1 MTTAES
7 KYDSNDHTSSY
18 ASVCSEK
25 GRYEGVHEPGV
36 NVPCGRPET
45 DGVQLLSLPLNS
57 ARLEGRFDRTV
68 TALDDVL
75 S

>member
-1 MTTAES
+1 MTPADE
-7 KYDSNDHTSSY
+7 KYEPNEHIE
-18 ASVCSEK
+18 AAGVCSEK

-57 ARLEGRFDRTV
+57 ARLEGGFDLTV
-68 TALDDVL
+68 TTLDDVL